1 MGRTQGLQLLSPRM
15 AACSDAASSM
25 EENESGELGAQKVWD
40 SGLGYQ
46 VGRGR
51 QTNRPSFHHSSSVT
65 HRRSEGDFAVQ
76 TVQILSL
83 NPHVNIDSRSGMK

>member
-25 EENESGELGAQKVWD
+25 EDKESGELRAQKAWV
-40 SGLGYQ
+40 LRYQ
-46 VGRGR
+46 VRRGR
-51 QTNRPSFHHSSSVT
+51 QADRPSFHHSSSVT

-76 TVQILSL
+76 TLQILSL